1 MAGGE
6 PGDRDE
12 RGSFVLDD
20 VTQGRGAFAL
30 PIPSIPRLS
39 GVLSDGVTGPT
50 SFEGEAVYPTMV
62 HNLDD
67 IDRGI
72 LHLLQQNARGATAA
86 EMADMV
92 GT

>member
-1 MAGGE
+1 
-6 PGDRDE
+6 
-12 RGSFVLDD
+12 
-20 VTQGRGAFAL
+20 
-30 PIPSIPRLS
+30 
-39 GVLSDGVTGPT
+39 
-50 SFEGEAVYPTMV
+50 MV